1 MNYINLQI
9 AFFLS
14 VGIVQ
19 SQMPY
24 NHRIENG
31 QVQAF
36 GKLIYELDES
46 YLAIGRGIDTIDFLG
61 GVYATEIDKK
71 SGEILSN
78 DKYTENG
85 KIFFFNRGNSVLN
98 IKDEPYFL
106 FKSGATI
113 YLSSYS
119 QMENKIVIVK
129 EIVSPTESNS
139 LFINDFQYKD
149 GIFYILSG
157 HSEGTVMLMYDLE
170 SDLIEE
176 FFIPEEE
183 GSMTTM
189 KFNFLQNGNF
199 LLSYDIFESTGK
211 RTINIKEVDAVGN
224 TLWKYKNPI
233 INERTVYSFIPM
245 DSTTYI
251 LGGVKNNLASINP
264 EGEQTPFILKFD
276 YNEKTI
282 VAKSDFGIPIN
293 EWFMWNNPVE
303 EIVQSHDGN
312 SFLCVAELYEFPL
325 NYDTL
330 TSYAMV
336 AKVDK
341 DLNNIW
347 KRTYGYIEKDYSRH
361 ELEDI
366 ITTSDGNYLCHGT
379 SQKTNIYPGEIP
391 LLSWVFKIDEDG
403 KIVGD
408 TTTLTID
415 WEYEEYTEEIS
426 IFPNP
431 ASDMI
436 YINQDEIEKVTYRV
450 YDSVGKLDDEFEISS
465 KNSSVMKDIGAWSS
479 GMKFIQIIKD
489 GKLIGTNKFVK
500 L

>member
-1 MNYINLQI
+1 MNYINLLV
-9 AFFLS
+9 AYFLY

-19 SQMPY
+19 SQLPY
-24 NHRIENG
+24 NHRIQNG
-31 QVQAF
+31 QVQAL
-36 GKLIYELDES
+36 GKLIYELEES
-46 YLAIGRGIDTIDFLG
+46 YLCIGRGIDTIDYLG
-61 GVYATEIDKK
+61 GVYATEIDKD
-71 SGEILSN
+71 SGEILAN

-98 IKDEPYFL
+98 IEDRPYFI
-106 FKSGATI
+106 FKSEATI

-119 QMENKIVIVK
+119 TIDNKIEIVK
-129 EIVSPTESNS
+129 EIESPTESNS
-139 LFINDFQYKD
+139 LFINDFQYRD

-157 HSEGTVMLMYDLE
+157 HSDGTVMLMYDID
-170 SDLIEE
+170 SDHIEE
-176 FFIPEEE
+176 FLIPEEQ
-183 GSMTTM
+183 GFMSSL

-199 LLSYDIFESTGK
+199 LLTFDIFESTGK
-211 RTINIKEVDAVGN
+211 RTINVKEVDQLGN
-224 TLWKYKNPI
+224 TIWKHKNEV
-233 INERTVYSFIPM
+233 INERNVYAFIPI
-245 DSTTYI
+245 DSLTYI
-251 LGGVKNNLASINP
+251 LGGVKNNLASTNP

-276 YNEKTI
+276 YNERKI

-293 EWFMWNNPVE
+293 EWFMWNTPVE
-303 EIVQSHDGN
+303 EIVKSHDGN
-312 SFLCVAELYEFPL
+312 SFLCVAELYEFPI

-341 DLNNIW
+341 DLNSIW

-408 TTTLTID
+408 TSTSTID
-415 WEYEEYTEEIS
+415 WEHEEYTEEIS

-431 ASDMI
+431 ASDVL
-436 YINQDEIEKVTYRV
+436 YINQDDIEQVTYRV
-450 YDSVGKLDDEFEISS
+450 YDSNGKLDDEFDISS
-465 KNSSVMKDIGAWSS
+465 KNASVMKDVSSWST
-479 GMKFIQIIKD
+479 GLKFIQIMQG
-489 GKLIGTNKFVK
+489 GKVIGSYTMVK
-500 L
+500 K

>member
-1 MNYINLQI
+1 MKFINLLI
-9 AFFLS
+9 IYFLFG
-14 VGIVQ
+14 GIVQ
-19 SQMPY
+19 SQLPY
-24 NHRIENG
+24 NHRIQNG
-31 QVQAF
+31 QVQAL
-36 GKLIYELDES
+36 GKLIYELEKS
-46 YLAIGRGIDTIDFLG
+46 YLCIGRGIDTIDYLG
-61 GVYATEIDKK
+61 GVYATEIDKD
-71 SGEILSN
+71 SGEILAN

-85 KIFFFNRGNSVLN
+85 KIFFFSRGNSVLN
-98 IKDEPYFL
+98 IEDSPYFI
-106 FKSGATI
+106 FNSGATI

-119 QMENKIVIVK
+119 TIDNKIEIVK

-139 LFINDFQYKD
+139 LFINDFQYRD

-157 HSEGTVMLMYDLE
+157 HSDGTVMLMYDID

-176 FFIPEEE
+176 FLIPEEE
-183 GSMTTM
+183 GSMSSL

-199 LLSYDIFESTGK
+199 LLTFDIFESTGK
-211 RTINIKEVDAVGN
+211 RTINIKEVDQLGN
-224 TLWKYKNPI
+224 TIWKIKNEI
-233 INERTVYSFIPM
+233 INERNVYAFIPI

-251 LGGVKNNLASINP
+251 LGGLKNNLASTNP

-276 YNEKTI
+276 YKERKI

-293 EWFMWNNPVE
+293 EWFMWNTPVE
-303 EIVQSHDGN
+303 EIVKSHDGN
-312 SFLCVAELYEFPL
+312 SFLCVAELYEFPI

-403 KIVGD
+403 RIVGD
-408 TTTLTID
+408 TTTSTID
-415 WEYEEYTEEIS
+415 WEHEEYTEEITM
-426 IFPNP
+426 FPNP

-436 YINQDEIEKVTYRV
+436 YINQDDVEHVTYRV
-450 YDSVGKLDDEFEISS
+450 FDSSGKLDDEFDISS
-465 KNSSVMKDIGAWSS
+465 KNSSVMKDITRWSS
-479 GMKFIQIIKD
+479 GMKFIRIMQGGQVIGSYQLIK
-489 GKLIGTNKFVK
+489 K
-500 L
+500 